1 MSRALPPVG
10 WQSIIEHEP
19 HSTVVCACEKTVVML
34 KQPGHLTSMK
44 NEFGD
49 CTRRLS
55 LCFRFS
61 SLAEGWRRSRTMVV
75 GGFSLLGTCVG
86 FQGSVFCSAGGEVSR
101 VMCCGPRRAPT
112 CFMRLRWPAVA
123 VGHGF
128 VARGRPPRRFF
139 ELLKSCLQKLV
150 LAVSTTARHA
160 LAQAVRPAVARRDA
174 SVVSALVSTS
184 SAIYGLNWSSSPR
197 QAANSSA
204 VQDSR
209 KRRSPSLPTS
219 SWTASR
225 RESFQ
230 DLSKRASVQGALAFQ

>member
-10 WQSIIEHEP
+10 WQSIILQDP
-19 HSTVVCACEKTVVML
+19 QSTVVCACEKTVVML

-61 SLAEGWRRSRTMVV
+61 SLAEGWRRSRTMVF
-75 GGFSLLGTCVG
+75 GGGVLLGTCVG
-86 FQGSVFCSAGGEVSR
+86 FRGSVGGSAGGEVSR
-101 VMCCGPRRAPT
+101 AVARLQRRAPT
-112 CFMRLRWPAVA
+112 RAVALRWPALA

-128 VARGRPPRRFF
+128 VTRGRAPRCFF

-204 VQDSR
+204 VLDSR

-225 RESFQ
+225 RESFRN
-230 DLSKRASVQGALAFQ
+230 DSSELARKRH

>member
-61 SLAEGWRRSRTMVV
+61 SLAEGWRRSRTMVF
-75 GGFSLLGTCVG
+75 GGDALLGTCVG

-101 VMCCGPRRAPT
+101 AVARPERRA
-112 CFMRLRWPAVA
+112 LRRVPWLCGGQRSPWGAASWPA
-123 VGHGF
+123 GR
-128 VARGRPPRRFF
+128 ARGSF
-139 ELLKSCLQKLV
+139 ELLQQLSPK
-150 LAVSTTARHA
+150 AG
-160 LAQAVRPAVARRDA
+160 ARRLDDGA
-174 SVVSALVSTS
+174 SRAC
-184 SAIYGLNWSSSPR
+184 ASSP
-197 QAANSSA
+197 S
-204 VQDSR
+204 
-209 KRRSPSLPTS
+209 
-219 SWTASR
+219 
-225 RESFQ
+225 
-230 DLSKRASVQGALAFQ
+230 G

>member
-61 SLAEGWRRSRTMVV
+61 SLADGWRRSRTMVF
-75 GGFSLLGTCVG
+75 GGDVLPGTCVG
-86 FQGSVFCSAGGEVSR
+86 FRGSVFCSAGGEVSR
-101 VMCCGPRRAPT
+101 AAFSRPRRAPT
-112 CFMRLRWPAVA
+112 RSVALRRPALA

-128 VARGRPPRRFF
+128 LGRGWPRGAFF
-139 ELLKSCLQKLV
+139 
-150 LAVSTTARHA
+150 
-160 LAQAVRPAVARRDA
+160 
-174 SVVSALVSTS
+174 
-184 SAIYGLNWSSSPR
+184 
-197 QAANSSA
+197 
-204 VQDSR
+204 
-209 KRRSPSLPTS
+209 
-219 SWTASR
+219 
-225 RESFQ
+225 
-230 DLSKRASVQGALAFQ
+230 